1 MLLPIGND
9 KKSILNKMVLIYIPN
24 RKNPKRICSDF
35 LCFISR
41 QIWGKHSH
49 DRYKM
54 VNIII

>member
-24 RKNPKRICSDF
+24 KKNSKRICSDF

-41 QIWGKHSH
+41 QKWGKDSH